1 MEEDRRGMKS
11 AGGGTLGPVAS
22 AGAGGAN
29 AAGDAGAGAQVQVRH
44 MVPVT
49 KEDWRGIKSVKP
61 RAAAAGPPASA
72 DPAPVWQPAAISLEE
87 LSECM
92 HMPLKMVAQ
101 EKGICLT
108 TLKKA
113 CRMHGIKRWPFR
125 KLRSIERAASLE
137 LAVQNLNGDSSA
149 EEGQEESGAQAERS
163 GSDEPSLTGK
173 PAEARDGSSNKRP
186 ASPPPAAAAGGPGG
200 GPEIKRPRTGINA
213 PSDIMAWMKGGEP
226 IAPRTHALCPH
237 KRREHDC
244 KECGG
249 ASICEHKRFKSIC
262 RECGGTQICP
272 HNRLRSTCRECG
284 GGSICPHM
292 KIKHRCAE
300 CGGNGVCKH
309 KKRKSECRE
318 CSGATLCEH
327 GKIKRRCTGRD
338 MYS

>member
-11 AGGGTLGPVAS
+11 AGGGTPGPVAS

-72 DPAPVWQPAAISLEE
+72 DPAPGWQPAAISLEE

-137 LAVQNLNGDSSA
+137 FAAELQAQNWRAALSC
-149 EEGQEESGAQAERS
+149 AQAERC
-163 GSDEPSLTGK
+163 GSAQPSQTGK

-186 ASPPPAAAAGGPGG
+186 ASPPPAAAAGGPG
-200 GPEIKRPRTGINA
+200 A
-213 PSDIMAWMKGGEP
+213 
-226 IAPRTHALCPH
+226 
-237 KRREHDC
+237 
-244 KECGG
+244 
-249 ASICEHKRFKSIC
+249 
-262 RECGGTQICP
+262 
-272 HNRLRSTCRECG
+272 
-284 GGSICPHM
+284 
-292 KIKHRCAE
+292 
-300 CGGNGVCKH
+300 
-309 KKRKSECRE
+309 
-318 CSGATLCEH
+318 
-327 GKIKRRCTGRD
+327 
-338 MYS
+338 